1 MQYIVL
7 LIIGATVSA
16 ILAIFAWRY
25 RAAPGAVPFI
35 CLMLAVV
42 IWSLT
47 DALVLLSSD
56 IPAKQFWS
64 RLTYIGITL
73 VPAAL
78 LAFVLQYTG
87 RARWLTRRTVRLLA
101 IEPLLVE
108 VLLWTNDLHHLFWTD
123 VHLVPGEVF
132 TLWNVTHGPAF
143 WLHALYAYILLLLS
157 TILLIRAL
165 LRSPQLYRGQVSTLL
180 LGIFAPWI
188 SNIISLAGLSPLPY
202 IDLTPLALTLSGVAL
217 AWGLFRF
224 RLLDIVPVA
233 RDAVLE
239 SMSDGV
245 FVVDAQERVVD
256 VNPAGC
262 QILRRPAHTII
273 GQPAT
278 YLLAHRPDL
287 IQRYM
292 DVTTTRDLLSLD
304 MEDGRHNFD
313 LRISP
318 LHDRAGRLTGRL
330 IVLRDI
336 TELNQAKEDAEAA
349 NRAKSAFLANMSHE
363 LRTPL
368 NAIIG
373 YSELLQEE
381 ARDLH
386 YTEMI
391 RDLERINM
399 AGAHLLA
406 LISDILDL
414 SKIEAGRMEISI
426 ETFLVTDLVTA
437 LVETVQP
444 LVDKQANVLEVQCAP
459 ETGTMHADVTRV
471 RQILLNLLS
480 NAAKFTEHGRITL
493 HVTHELDAKQAW
505 VIFRVTDT
513 GIGMSPDQVDALFHV
528 FTQGDPST
536 TRKYSGAGLGL
547 ALSRRL
553 CQLMGGSIHVTS
565 SVGVGSTFT
574 VCLPAQVSASPATS
588 APTEIPALPQL
599 AAGTTAAVRDAG
611 VPQLRQPDQ
620 KT

>member
-7 LIIGATVSA
+7 LVIAAAVSA

-25 RAAPGAVPFI
+25 RAAPGAMPIVV
-35 CLMLAVV
+35 LMVAVV

-47 DALVLLSSD
+47 DALELLSTD
-56 IPAKQFWS
+56 IASKIFWA
-64 RLTYIGITL
+64 RLEYIGITI

-87 RARWLTRRTVRLLA
+87 RERWLNRRTLILLA
-101 IEPLLVE
+101 VEPLVVELLV
-108 VLLWTNDLHHLFWTD
+108 WTNDLHHMFWTKIR
-123 VHLVPGEVF
+123 LVPGEFF
-132 TLWNVTHGPAF
+132 TGWDISHGPAF

-157 TILLIRAL
+157 TILLIQAL
-165 LRSPQLYRGQVSTLL
+165 LRSPQIYRGQVSTLL

-188 SNIISLAGLSPLPY
+188 SNIISLAGLSPFPH
-202 IDLTPLALTLSGVAL
+202 IDLTPLALALSGVAL

-239 SMSDGV
+239 SMSDGM
-245 FVVDAQERVVD
+245 FVVDAQQRVVD

-262 QILRRPAHTII
+262 QILGHPAHTII

-278 YLLAHRPDL
+278 QLLAHRPDL

-292 DVTTTRDLLSLD
+292 DVTTMRDLLLLD
-304 MEDGRHNFD
+304 TVTGQRSFD

-318 LHDRAGRLTGRL
+318 LYDRTGQLTGRL

-336 TELNQAKEDAEAA
+336 TELNEAKEAAEAA

-381 ARDLH
+381 ARELH

-391 RDLERINM
+391 SDLERINT

-406 LISDILDL
+406 LISNILDL
-414 SKIEAGRMEISI
+414 SKIEAGRMELVL
-426 ETFLVTDLVTA
+426 ETFVVADLVTI
-437 LVETVQP
+437 LVETVRP
-444 LVDKQANVLEVQCAP
+444 LIAERGNTLDVQYTP
-459 ETGTMHADVTRV
+459 GIGSMHADSTRV
-471 RQILLNLLS
+471 RQILLNLLG
-480 NAAKFTEHGRITL
+480 NAAKFTEHGTITL
-493 HVTHELDAKQAW
+493 YISRETAGESAW
-505 VIFRVTDT
+505 MIFQIVDT
-513 GIGMSPDQVDALFHV
+513 GIGMMPEQVESLFHV

-536 TRKYSGAGLGL
+536 TRKYGGTGLGL
-547 ALSRRL
+547 TLSQRL
-553 CQLMGGSIHVTS
+553 CQLMGGSIQATS
-565 SVGVGSTFT
+565 SIGEGSTFT
-574 VCLPAQVSASPATS
+574 VRLPAQVSVDPATS
-588 APTEIPALPQL
+588 VPIDRPVPNKLSAEETPA
-599 AAGTTAAVRDAG
+599 ATGAD
-611 VPQLRQPDQ
+611 VPVLRQSEQ

>member
-25 RAAPGAVPFI
+25 RAAPGAMPFVY
-35 CLMLAVV
+35 LMLAVV

-47 DALVLLSSD
+47 DALELLSSD
-56 IPAKQFWS
+56 IPSKLFWS
-64 RLTYIGITL
+64 RLTYIGITV

-78 LAFVLQYTG
+78 LAFVMQYIG
-87 RARWLTRRTVRLLA
+87 RERWLTRRTVLLLA
-101 IEPLLVE
+101 IEPLVVE
-108 VLLWTNDLHHLFWTD
+108 LLLWTNDLHHLFWTD
-123 VHLVPGEVF
+123 IHLVPGEVF

-143 WLHALYAYILLLLS
+143 WLHAFYAYILLLLS
-157 TILLIRAL
+157 TILLIRTL
-165 LRSPQLYRGQVSTLL
+165 LRSPQIYRGQVSTLL
-180 LGIFAPWI
+180 FGILAPWI
-188 SNIISLAGLSPLPY
+188 SNIISLADLSPLPY
-202 IDLTPLALTLSGVAL
+202 IDLTPPALTLSGVAL

-245 FVVDAQERVVD
+245 FVVDAQQRVVD

-262 QILRRPAHTII
+262 RILGRPAHTVI

-278 YLLAHRPDL
+278 HLLAHRPDL
-287 IQRYM
+287 IRRYM

-336 TELNQAKEDAEAA
+336 TELNQAKEAAEAA

-391 RDLERINM
+391 RDLGRINL

-444 LVDKQANVLEVQCAP
+444 LVDRQANVLMVQCAP
-459 ETGTMHADVTRV
+459 ETGTMHADSTRV

-493 HVTHELDAKQAW
+493 HVTREIDAEQAW
-505 VIFRVTDT
+505 IIFRVTDT
-513 GIGMSPDQVDALFHV
+513 GIGMPPDQVDALFNV

-536 TRKYSGAGLGL
+536 TRKYGGAGLGL

-565 SVGVGSTFT
+565 SSGAGSTFT
-574 VCLPAQVSASPATS
+574 VRLPAQVSASPATS
-588 APTEIPALPQL
+588 APTDIPALHQL
-599 AAGTTAAVRDAG
+599 AAGSTGAVRDAG
-611 VPQLRQPDQ
+611 VPRLRQPDQ

>member
-7 LIIGATVSA
+7 LLIGATVSA

-25 RAAPGAVPFI
+25 RAAPGAMPFI

-42 IWSLT
+42 IWSLA
-47 DALVLLSSD
+47 DGLELLSSD
-56 IPAKQFWS
+56 IPSKQFWARMS
-64 RLTYIGITL
+64 YIGITL

-78 LAFVLQYTG
+78 LAFVLQYT
-87 RARWLTRRTVRLLA
+87 RRERWLTRRTVLLLA

-108 VLLWTNDLHHLFWTD
+108 LLLWTNALHHLFWTD
-123 VHLVPGEVF
+123 IHLVPGEVF

-165 LRSPQLYRGQVSTLL
+165 LHSPQIYRGQVSTLL
-180 LGIFAPWI
+180 LGILAPWI

-202 IDLTPLALTLSGVAL
+202 IDLTPLALALSGVAL

-245 FVVDAQERVVD
+245 FVVDVQQRVVD

-278 YLLAHRPDL
+278 HLLAHRPDL

-292 DVTTTRDLLSLD
+292 DVTTTRDLLALD
-304 MEDGRHNFD
+304 MEDGQHNFD

-336 TELNQAKEDAEAA
+336 TELNQAKEAAEAA

-391 RDLERINM
+391 RDLGRINL

-414 SKIEAGRMEISI
+414 SKIEAGRMEIVI
-426 ETFLVTDLVTA
+426 EPFLVTDLVTA

-444 LVDKQANVLEVQCAP
+444 LVDEHANVLEVQCAP
-459 ETGTMHADVTRV
+459 EIGTMHADSTRV

-480 NAAKFTEHGRITL
+480 NAAKFTEHGRILL
-493 HVTHELDAKQAW
+493 HVTRELDAEQEW

-513 GIGMSPDQVDALFHV
+513 GIGMTPDQVDALFHV

-536 TRKYSGAGLGL
+536 TRKYGGAGLGL

-553 CQLMGGSIHVTS
+553 CQLMGGSIHVIS
-565 SVGVGSTFT
+565 SSGDGSTFT
-574 VCLPAQVSASPATS
+574 VCLPAQVSAASATS
-588 APTEIPALPQL
+588 APTDIPALPQL
-599 AAGTTAAVRDAG
+599 AAETTGAVRDAG
-611 VPQLRQPDQ
+611 VPLLRQPNQ